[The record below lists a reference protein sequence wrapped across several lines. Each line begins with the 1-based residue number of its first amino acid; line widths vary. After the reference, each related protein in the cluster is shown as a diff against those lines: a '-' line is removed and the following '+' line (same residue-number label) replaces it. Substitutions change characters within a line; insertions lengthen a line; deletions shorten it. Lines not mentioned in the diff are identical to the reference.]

1 MKKIRSLL
9 YVSLGNL
16 PSKLASS
23 IQVAKMSQSLGQKIE
38 NFALVTSGDISSALR
53 GMDDE
58 FQNWYGLH
66 HKFKLVR
73 IPVHFKVEYPFT
85 KEYVRKI
92 YFKLAVL
99 YAYLKSPTF
108 VYSRSIQIVA
118 PLLDLGVPVLWERHE
133 ILSDKLA
140 EDSIYRKV
148 LASKNLI
155 GFVTLSPLIA
165 ENYIKNG
172 LNAEKVLIAHSGV
185 DTSIFLPYL
194 SKDVAREKLYLE
206 RDAKIVLYA
215 GHLYEHKGI
224 ATILE
229 TASLMP
235 ECKFVL
241 VGGWQA
247 DIDKVKATYIE
258 KDLHNVEVIGHV
270 KQNELAVYL
279 YAADVLLLP
288 TSRQW
293 QLAETTSPMKLFEY
307 MTVKRPIVASALP
320 NIMTVLRDRENA
332 LLAKPDEAFSFQQA
346 ITELLE
352 NTSLAERIAEQAFQ
366 EVDKYT
372 WDSRTDS
379 ILDFVEKRL
388 ENMKSSPTNSKI
400 NFKKIFSLVASLRS

>member
-1 MKKIRSLL
+1 MKKIKSVL

-23 IQVAKMSQSLGQKIE
+23 IQVAKMSQALGRKIE
-38 NFALVTSGDISSALR
+38 NFALVTSGDIPSALR
-53 GMDDE
+53 GMDSE
-58 FQNWYGLH
+58 FQSWYGLH
-66 HKFKLVR
+66 HNFKLIR
-73 IPVHFKVEYPFT
+73 IPVHLKVEYPFN
-85 KEYVRKI
+85 KEYARKI
-92 YFKLAVL
+92 YFKLAIL

-133 ILSDKLA
+133 ILPEKLP

-148 LASKNLI
+148 FASKNLV

-172 LNAEKVLIAHSGV
+172 LCAEKVLIAHSGV
-185 DTSIFLPYL
+185 DSSIFLPYQP
-194 SKDVAREKLYLE
+194 KDVAREKLYLE

-224 ATILE
+224 GTILE
-229 TASLMP
+229 TARLMP
-235 ECKFVL
+235 ECKFLL

-247 DIDKVKATYIE
+247 DIEKVKAICLQR
-258 KDLHNVEVIGHV
+258 DLHNVEVIGHV

-279 YAADVLLLP
+279 YAADILLLP
-288 TSRQW
+288 TSKQW

-332 LLAKPDEAFSFQQA
+332 LLANLTK
-346 ITELLE
+346 LLPL
-352 NTSLAERIAEQAFQ
+352 NKQ
-366 EVDKYT
+366 
-372 WDSRTDS
+372 
-379 ILDFVEKRL
+379 
-388 ENMKSSPTNSKI
+388 
-400 NFKKIFSLVASLRS
+400 